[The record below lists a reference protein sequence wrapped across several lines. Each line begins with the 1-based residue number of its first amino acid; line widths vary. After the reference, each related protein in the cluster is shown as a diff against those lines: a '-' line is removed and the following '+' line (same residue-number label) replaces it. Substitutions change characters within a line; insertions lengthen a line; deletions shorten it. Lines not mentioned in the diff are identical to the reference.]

1 MSEQSTKLAQ
11 EMETY
16 RKHLPGWGSREGQ
29 FVLIR
34 DSEICDFFEEY
45 TEALTEGYKRFGII
59 PFLVKKVMQQQ
70 QTHSVTRLVAPQS
83 VR

>member
-1 MSEQSTKLAQ
+1 MPEQSEKLSQ

-16 RKHLPGWGSREGQ
+16 RKHLSEWSDQEGQ

-70 QTHSVTRLVAPQS
+70 QTHSVTRLVAPQL